1 MQHDPPP
8 KDDAT
13 STAPT
18 VRGLLFDANGEDRP
32 VADPR
37 TLDLGSLRNDEL
49 AWIDIVSDGRE
60 ATEALMHEVGLEPD
74 LVAPLF
80 DMHADP
86 LVMRKGWY
94 AVRAIAPS
102 WVEHEAKVHGM
113 HWLLV
118 VGPNVVF
125 TAHRDPIRFLDAV
138 VAQHDPASHI
148 GDLDADTFAIALL
161 DRMLTAYYAALDAF
175 EARVDHME
183 VAMLQG
189 HVHDGFAR
197 ELGGLRRTVA
207 RFRRLLG
214 SHRDLFDALRRADF
228 RPEQDQLVQK
238 RFRAVSDRYERTM
251 DAVEN
256 ARNLVVGS
264 FELLDTRLSQRT
276 NETMRLLTFV
286 TVLLGTLAVVAGV
299 LGMNFQASLFDSGT
313 RGFWLAV
320 GAMVAA
326 LVFAMALARWRGWW
340 K

>member
-1 MQHDPPP
+1 MQPE
-8 KDDAT
+8 AT
-13 STAPT
+13 PATDRRPS
-18 VRGLLFDANGEDRP
+18 VRALLFDANGEDRP
-32 VADPR
+32 VEDPR
-37 TLDLGSLRNDEL
+37 TLDLRSLRNDEL
-49 AWIDIVSDGRE
+49 AWIDILSDGRE
-60 ATEALMHEVGLEPD
+60 ATEALMHEVGLQTD
-74 LVAPLF
+74 LIAPLF
-80 DMHADP
+80 DLHADP

-102 WVEHEAKVHGM
+102 WMDHDASVHGTP
-113 HWLLV
+113 WLLV

-125 TAHRDPIRFLDAV
+125 TAHRDPVRFLDAV

-175 EARVDHME
+175 EAHVDHME

-189 HVHDGFAR
+189 HVHDGFAHQ
-197 ELGGLRRTVA
+197 LGALRRTVA

-214 SHRDLFDALRRADF
+214 SHRDLFDALRRPDF
-228 RPEQDQLVQK
+228 RPEQDELVRK

-256 ARNLVVGS
+256 ARSLVVGS

-313 RGFWLAV
+313 RGFWIAV
-320 GAMVAA
+320 GAMVSVLA
-326 LVFAMALARWRGWW
+326 FAMALARWRRWW

>member
-1 MQHDPPP
+1 MQTLAPPEQERRP
-8 KDDAT
+8 
-13 STAPT
+13 S
-18 VRGLLFDANGEDRP
+18 VRALLFDANGEDRP
-32 VADPR
+32 VEDPR
-37 TLDLGSLRNDEL
+37 ELDLDSLTDEEL

-60 ATEALMHEVGLEPD
+60 ATEALMREVGLQPD
-74 LVAPLF
+74 LIAPLF
-80 DMHADP
+80 DAHSDP

-94 AVRAIAPS
+94 AVRAIAPH
-102 WVEHEAKVHGM
+102 WVEKDETIHGTP
-113 HWLLV
+113 WLLV

-125 TAHRDPIRFLDAV
+125 TAHRDPIPFLDAV

-183 VAMLQG
+183 VAMLHG
-189 HVHDGFAR
+189 HVHDGFAQ
-197 ELGGLRRTVA
+197 ELGGLRRAVA

-228 RPEQDQLVQK
+228 RPEQDALVQK
-238 RFRAVSDRYERTM
+238 RFRAVSDRYERVM

-256 ARNLVVGS
+256 ARDLVVGS
-264 FELLDTRLSQRT
+264 FGLLDTRLSHRT

-286 TVLLGTLAVVAGV
+286 TVLLGTLAVVAGI
-299 LGMNFQASLFDSGT
+299 LGMNFHASLFDSGT
-313 RGFWLAV
+313 KGFWWAV
-320 GAMVAA
+320 GAMIAVPVAA
-326 LVFAMALARWRGWW
+326 LVLARWRGWW